1 MVAKNELWTAEVFA
15 LTKCASS
22 WPHAAYR
29 AFTHVVVGHWVYLMR
44 TIPKIGFL
52 FQPLED
58 VIRLHF
64 LSFIT
69 GHVTCNTAEFDLII
83 FFRVVL
89 VGDSASFC
97 DSLLCRLLHL

>member
-1 MVAKNELWTAEVFA
+1 VVAKNELWTAEVFA

-44 TIPKIGFL
+44 TIFL

-58 VIRLHF
+58 AVRLHF
-64 LSFIT
+64 LPSIT
-69 GHVTCNTAEFDLII
+69 GHVTCNTAEFDLI